1 MKTISTT
8 LDPGDIENAIK
19 ELQAY
24 EQDLDAKCQEVCERL
39 ASLGAVSVSLGF
51 ARAIYTGDNDFS
63 VDVQQQDNKYMVIV
77 SGETVLFIEFGAGI
91 LASSQV
97 HPKSAEFGMGIGTYP
112 GQKHAF
118 DEKGWYLPREKT
130 GGHLVHTFGNPPN
143 MPVYNTAK
151 DLRAEISRVVTEVF
165 A

>member
-51 ARAIYTGDNDFS
+51 ARAIYTGDNDFL
-63 VDVQQQDNKYMVIV
+63 QPY
-77 SGETVLFIEFGAGI
+77 
-91 LASSQV
+91 
-97 HPKSAEFGMGIGTYP
+97 
-112 GQKHAF
+112 
-118 DEKGWYLPREKT
+118 R
-130 GGHLVHTFGNPPN
+130 
-143 MPVYNTAK
+143 
-151 DLRAEISRVVTEVF
+151 
-165 A
+165 